1 MKNLFF
7 ISMLLPLLIVGQE
20 NKHSFN
26 SSLDFSIQSSYIN
39 PTYFPTS
46 IYPTHFNS
54 NKLSFSLNNYSLTK
68 DKSIFILNAINYKSS
83 IYYNA
88 NNNVFYKGLH
98 QEKVIMEN
106 VALNLFLGL
115 IIEVC
120 RVVETPSASFCH

>member
-1 MKNLFF
+1 
-7 ISMLLPLLIVGQE
+7 MLLPLLIVGQE

-46 IYPTHFNS
+46 IYPRHFNS

-88 NNNVFYKGLH
+88 NNNVFGY
-98 QEKVIMEN
+98 N
-106 VALNLFLGL
+106 
-115 IIEVC
+115 
-120 RVVETPSASFCH
+120 